1 MIFKDPRTPTAAETS
16 LKKWIC
22 VPSIFIEIIPT
33 YVLCQIGELA
43 CIWRSKWALTIA
55 MKIER
60 TGIHILSEVFFAV
73 AVGLS
78 FLLPTVHLI
87 RRIPFNYLLV
97 NLAAADISYATF
109 AVPNIILS
117 HHVYHPEG
125 LAGTLLCTT
134 LTGGNLSWIGGR
146 ASMITLLVIAIE
158 RYFAVVHP
166 HGNKRKL
173 TNRKL
178 KVCDI
183 QV

>member
-1 MIFKDPRTPTAAETS
+1 M
-16 LKKWIC
+16 
-22 VPSIFIEIIPT
+22 
-33 YVLCQIGELA
+33 
-43 CIWRSKWALTIA
+43 
-55 MKIER
+55 
-60 TGIHILSEVFFAV
+60 
-73 AVGLS
+73 
-78 FLLPTVHLI
+78 HLI

-134 LTGGNLSWIGGR
+134 LTGGNLSWVGGR

-166 HGNKRKL
+166 HGNKGKL

-183 QV
+183 QVYRSYFSRERQRGSRDLTFPEFAVCRLPFQCEENIFPVWRKRENLSISSAIVPTISSF

>member
-1 MIFKDPRTPTAAETS
+1 M
-16 LKKWIC
+16 
-22 VPSIFIEIIPT
+22 
-33 YVLCQIGELA
+33 
-43 CIWRSKWALTIA
+43 
-55 MKIER
+55 
-60 TGIHILSEVFFAV
+60 
-73 AVGLS
+73 
-78 FLLPTVHLI
+78 HLI
-87 RRIPFNYLLV
+87 RRIPFNCLLV

-134 LTGGNLSWIGGR
+134 LTGGNLSWVGGR

-166 HGNKRKL
+166 HGNKGKL
-173 TNRKL
+173 INRKL

-183 QV
+183 QLYRSYFSRERQSGSRCRRPKCNKRS

>member
-1 MIFKDPRTPTAAETS
+1 M
-16 LKKWIC
+16 
-22 VPSIFIEIIPT
+22 
-33 YVLCQIGELA
+33 
-43 CIWRSKWALTIA
+43 
-55 MKIER
+55 
-60 TGIHILSEVFFAV
+60 
-73 AVGLS
+73 
-78 FLLPTVHLI
+78 HLI

-134 LTGGNLSWIGGR
+134 LTGGNLSWVGGR

-166 HGNKRKL
+166 HGNKGKL

-183 QV
+183 QVYRSYFSRERQRGSRDLTFPTFAVCRLPAAVSMRGEYFSRLEKTRKLEYLQRNCTDYFFILVYFGS

>member
-1 MIFKDPRTPTAAETS
+1 MLAS
-16 LKKWIC
+16 
-22 VPSIFIEIIPT
+22 
-33 YVLCQIGELA
+33 YVARGQRKLQL
-43 CIWRSKWALTIA
+43 
-55 MKIER
+55 
-60 TGIHILSEVFFAV
+60 ILSPINVLIV
-73 AVGLS
+73 NCTLS
-78 FLLPTVHLI
+78 
-87 RRIPFNYLLV
+87 RRIPFNYQLV
-97 NLAAADISYATF
+97 NLAAADISYAIF

-117 HHVYHPEG
+117 HHAYHPEG
-125 LAGTLLCTT
+125 LSGTLLCTT

>member
-1 MIFKDPRTPTAAETS
+1 MYH
-16 LKKWIC
+16 LLLG
-22 VPSIFIEIIPT
+22 VG
-33 YVLCQIGELA
+33 VLCCPRLEKAAAYFIAYKRPYCEL
-43 CIWRSKWALTIA
+43 CT
-55 MKIER
+55 
-60 TGIHILSEVFFAV
+60 LS
-73 AVGLS
+73 
-78 FLLPTVHLI
+78 

-97 NLAAADISYATF
+97 NLAAADISYAIF

-134 LTGGNLSWIGGR
+134 LTGRNLGWLGGR

-166 HGNKRKL
+166 LGNKGKL

-178 KVCDI
+178 KVCNI
-183 QV
+183 QLYHYDCHCLVNDR